1 MKKLLLGVVLFI
13 LFAPMLTFAQR
24 QSEQRILVGR
34 VQSVDE
40 SRTEITLA
48 DGTRLLTP
56 PGAMLRPGD
65 LEEGA
70 VVIAV
75 YQEQD
80 NGDKILTRLSRGPR
94 EATPPRAAPK

>member
-1 MKKLLLGVVLFI
+1 VKKLFWGVALSI
-13 LFAPMLTFAQR
+13 LFAPMLSFAQR

-40 SRTEITLA
+40 SRTEITLT

-70 VVIAV
+70 VIIAI

-94 EATPPRAAPK
+94 EASPPNPLTK